1 MYVDTDILI
10 AGAGMSGLGLAIQ
23 LVRQFGTRSFE
34 LIEKADGIG
43 GTWKVN
49 TYPGCGC
56 DVPSKKYS
64 LQPEI
69 QDYFRSVAD
78 QYKIVPHIR
87 FSSTVETAAWEEKT
101 ATWLVYIKDLKDGTV
116 QQRRCKIFVSAVG
129 SLSVPKECEMPGA
142 DRFKGRLFH
151 SASWDHSFDWENK
164 DVVVLGNGCSA
175 TQFVPVLAN
184 GSRRVHK
191 LTQFARQ
198 AHFLAERID
207 FSYSSLFKSIMRYV
221 PLAMR
226 LYRAKLYADMEKDF
240 AGFDIATG
248 AKIREDLKEE
258 NRAYVER
265 MAPKKYVEAL
275 IPQTAIGCKRKVLD
289 AGYLAC
295 LHSENMELI
304 TDDPVREIV
313 EDGLVTDQGHKVK
326 ADAIVLATGF
336 ATHQMLFPMQ
346 IQGRDSVSLNEYV
359 RILSAIFSFSIS
371 TPSIDHHSSSP
382 SLTLQQPQWANQ
394 SHGAPHAYLG
404 TCIPSFPNFFIL
416 MGPNTV
422 TGHLSVIYTVE
433 CQINFTLR
441 LLAPILRP
449 RSSFLSSLPSS
460 SPATSVSV
468 TSSAARADD
477 AWTQTQLRRFVW
489 ASGCS
494 SWALHPESGRNF
506 MMYPDWQFRFW
517 WRSVWVRWGDFEYG
531 YGKEVE
537 GKQKAKGVWSEGKR
551 AAAAT
556 AVVMAAG
563 LVMLRRKP
571 MIEVELNGIIA
582 TLRAMVWSVVR
593 QTRELVKIP

>member
-34 LIEKADGIG
+34 LIEKADDIG

-49 TYPGCGC
+49 TYPG
-56 DVPSKKYS
+56 SKKYS
-64 LQPEI
+64 PQPEI

-87 FSSTVETAAWEEKT
+87 FSSTVETATWEEKT
-101 ATWLVYIKDLKDGTV
+101 ATWLVSIKDLKDGTV
-116 QQRRCKIFVSAVG
+116 QQRRCRIFVSAVG
-129 SLSVPKECEMPGA
+129 SLSVPKECEIRGA

-151 SASWDHSFDWENK
+151 SASWDHSFDWESK

-175 TQFVPVLAN
+175 TQFVPVLTN

-207 FSYSSLFKSIMRYV
+207 FSYSSLLKYSMRYV

-248 AKIREDLKEE
+248 AKIREDLKEQ

-275 IPQTAIGCKRKVLD
+275 IPQTTIGCKRKVLD
-289 AGYLAC
+289 TGYLAC

-313 EDGLVTDQGHKVK
+313 EDGLVTDQGRKVK

-346 IQGRDSVSLNEYV
+346 IQGRDSVSLNDY
-359 RILSAIFSFSIS
+359 
-371 TPSIDHHSSSP
+371 
-382 SLTLQQPQWANQ
+382 WANE

-404 TCIPSFPNFFIL
+404 TCVPSFPNFFIL

-449 RSSFLSSLPSS
+449 RSSFLLSSPSS
-460 SPATSVSV
+460 SHATSVSV
-468 TSSAARADD
+468 TPSAARADD